1 MSPHT
6 IYPTPHVLRNG
17 TGTPLVF
24 VHGNGVDH
32 RLLLELDD
40 VFAQPSVWERIYVD
54 LPGFG
59 QTPPLTT
66 SGGLPELAA
75 WLNATIEGLIGSAR
89 FAIVANSL
97 GGLLARNVV
106 AQHLDQCLGF
116 ALLAPVVDPITANRN
131 LPQQQVLKHDPALLA
146 TLSAADAESYCE
158 LAVVQSEDNW
168 QRFQR
173 AALPGI
179 RAAQQVAMD
188 KLAQCYALP
197 DFSDEAF
204 DGYQQPVL
212 IVTGKQDWVVGYHD
226 QWELSQRFDHAT
238 YAVLDRAGHNVHLD
252 QPHAVKALLSTW
264 ATRLQ
269 HNH

>member
-1 MSPHT
+1 M
-6 IYPTPHVLRNG
+6 YPTAHVLRKG
-17 TGTPLVF
+17 TGTPLIF

-40 VFAQPSVWERIYVD
+40 VFAQSGVWERIYLD

-59 QTPPLTT
+59 QTPRLPAK
-66 SGGLPELAA
+66 GGLPELAA
-75 WLNATIEGLIGSAR
+75 WLNATIKGIIGSAP

-97 GGLLARNVV
+97 GGLLARNAV

-116 ALLAPVVDPITANRN
+116 ALLAPVVDPIIANRN
-131 LPQQQVLKHDPALLA
+131 LPQQQVMNHDPALLA

-158 LAVVQSEDNW
+158 LAVFQSKDNW

-188 KLAQCYALP
+188 KLAQCYQLP
-197 DFSDEAF
+197 DFSDDVFADF
-204 DGYQQPVL
+204 YQPVL
-212 IVTGKQDWVVGYHD
+212 IVAGKQDWVVGYRD
-226 QWELSQRFDHAT
+226 QWELAQYLNHAT
-238 YAVLDRAGHNVHLD
+238 YAVLDCAGHNIHLD
-252 QPHAVKALLSTW
+252 QPHAVKSLLGAWSKQI
-264 ATRLQ
+264 Q
-269 HNH
+269 HNY